1 MVGTSNPINRFL
13 SHGHWKIGLTF
24 SIMGFMLD
32 QCWVKSLFLYSEW
45 LKLAYFVGGYS
56 LSLFLTHVFC
66 LALDRCDP
74 DFSAAKNG
82 QCSGE
87 KMAETTG
94 IHRAAVKPSLVDPGE
109 KLLVAVRHG
118 RWILGCLDPKL
129 RGNWDK
135 TYSFGIWACHDN
147 VVRNHRKLKGH
158 SALGH
163 GS

>member
-1 MVGTSNPINRFL
+1 MVGTSNQSVPESWPLKNWFNN
-13 SHGHWKIGLTF
+13 SVSW
-24 SIMGFMLD
+24 GFMLD

-74 DFSAAKNG
+74 SRLFGSQKWPMLWGKNG
-82 QCSGE
+82 WNHRDPQGGGE
-87 KMAETTG
+87 AFTCWSWRKTVGYSSAWE
-94 IHRAAVKPSLVDPGE
+94 VDIG
-109 KLLVAVRHG
+109 LF
-118 RWILGCLDPKL
+118 WSKL

-135 TYSFGIWACHDN
+135 HSFGIWACHDN